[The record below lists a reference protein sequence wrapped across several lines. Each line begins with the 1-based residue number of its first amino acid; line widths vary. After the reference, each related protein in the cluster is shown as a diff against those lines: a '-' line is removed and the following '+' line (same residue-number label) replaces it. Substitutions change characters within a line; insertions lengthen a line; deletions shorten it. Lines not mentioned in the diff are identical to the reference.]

1 MFDLQA
7 YSWTLKL
14 GCLGGCLQDLVT
26 KPFEIPPTRGSID
39 EKPLSGATLNVDRY
53 GAFEL
58 KLGAGLSHL
67 PEAKWLLMYATCGV
81 WSLDRTT
88 EHHVHHFVTH
98 YRNRSTLDL
107 SWTVRA
113 VEDALRNS
121 GKSISFLVVLEFDT
135 TEISVEAL
143 IRENLEQKVSKIKLA
158 VEEHVKQDPQQRY
171 KTVVQPSS
179 TRALT
184 GVQGEYID
192 LGSSAHPFD
201 VRFIFGGEGESDEK
215 ELWENAAFLA
225 SRSPYFAV
233 LFSSGYSESLIEP
246 VSPQEC
252 KVASRTVRITEG
264 TFEDY
269 RATFIWLRT
278 GHILLS
284 DLLESSRS
292 KMTDFTSEDAPQ
304 PVLARSI
311 YAVAHYLQISSL
323 CELALRCIE
332 DCLTPTTAAEYL
344 VDEWCYFYPEP
355 RELVMTYAVDNWD
368 KVKPTTVMKD
378 AIAKRAKGELSPGAR
393 ETLLDVLMRVACV

>member
-1 MFDLQA
+1 MFDLKA

-14 GCLGGCLQDLVT
+14 GCSGGCLHDLVT
-26 KPFEIPPTRGSID
+26 KPFEIPPTSWSVD
-39 EKPLSGATLNVDRY
+39 EKPLSDATLNITRY

-58 KLGAGLSHL
+58 KVGAGLSHDPRIKQFL
-67 PEAKWLLMYATCGV
+67 SHATCDV
-81 WSLDRTT
+81 WSLDRSTNY
-88 EHHVHHFVTH
+88 HVHHFVTH
-98 YRNRSTLDL
+98 YRKWSRLDL
-107 SWTVRA
+107 SWTVQG
-113 VEDALRNS
+113 VQDALGDL
-121 GKSISFLVVLEFDT
+121 GKSASFLVVLEFDVT
-135 TEISVEAL
+135 KISVEAL
-143 IRENLEQKVSKIKLA
+143 IRENLEQEHWKIELA
-158 VEEHVKQDPQQRY
+158 KAESAKQEPQQRY
-171 KTVVQPSS
+171 KTIIQPSS

-184 GVQGEYID
+184 GFQD

-201 VRFIFGGEGESDEK
+201 VRFVFGGEGESDEK

-225 SRSPYFAV
+225 SRSPYFAD

-292 KMTDFTSEDAPQ
+292 KITDFASEDAPQ

-344 VDEWCYFYPEP
+344 VDELCCLYREP
-355 RELVMTYAVDNWD
+355 RDLVITYAVNNWD
-368 KVKPTTVMKD
+368 KVKPTTVIKE
-378 AIAKRAKGELSPGAR
+378 AIAKKAKGELSPGAT